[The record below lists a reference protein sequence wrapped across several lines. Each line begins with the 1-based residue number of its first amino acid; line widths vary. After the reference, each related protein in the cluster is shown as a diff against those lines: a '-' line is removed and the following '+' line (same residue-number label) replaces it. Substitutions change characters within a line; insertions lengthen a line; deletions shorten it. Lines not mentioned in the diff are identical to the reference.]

1 MKRLFHDLM
10 PYFIKYRWYLIG
22 GTFFII
28 LSNWLSIWPAQV
40 VRYAFDLVEEMIKIN
55 SITKGFKAQDGL
67 HSFITKTL
75 IIYAILVVILSIL
88 RGVFL
93 FLVRQTLI
101 VLSRKIEFEQKNE
114 LYLHYQNWSRRLF
127 KKHRTGDLMSRISE
141 DIGNVRMFTGPGIM
155 YSINTFT
162 LFVMIFITMLF
173 VNVELTLYVM
183 IPLPL
188 MAVAI
193 YFVHSMIIKR
203 SEEAQAQLGI
213 LTSFVQESFS
223 GIRLLKAYGRETVFN
238 KKYESESLAYRGK
251 AMRQVQ
257 VDAFFFPMI
266 MLLIGLSNIFIV
278 WIGGEKVISGQLTI
292 GNIAEFIIYVN
303 LLVWPIAALGWVTS
317 LLQKAAAGQNRINEV
332 LSQQSEIKFPAE
344 SSGIRDGSIEFD
356 HVSLTY
362 PETGIQAL
370 NKISFKVTP
379 KSVFGIVGMTG
390 SGKSTIANA
399 MCRLIEADS
408 GRISIDGKPIESWS
422 EQALRQAIAYVTQD
436 VFLFSDTIS
445 NNIAFGC
452 ASASEEEIHN
462 AAQFAGLYDDIMD
475 FPEGFKTIIGERGV
489 TLSGGQK
496 QRLSIARAYMIK
508 APILILDDS
517 LSAIDTR
524 TEERI
529 LNNLRDFKTS
539 NYQPTLIIITHRLT
553 SVQQADEVIVL
564 EDGKLIEQGKHSEL
578 VNMNGLYAKMYFR
591 QQLEEEI
598 KTL

>member
-1 MKRLFHDLM
+1 M

-55 SITKGFKAQDGL
+55 SLTKGFKAQEGL

-75 IIYAILVVILSIL
+75 IIYAVLVVVLSIL

-278 WIGGEKVISGQLTI
+278 WIGGEKVISGQLSI

-344 SSGIRDGSIEFD
+344 SPPIPEGSIEFD

-370 NKISFKVTP
+370 NNLSFKVTP

-390 SGKSTIANA
+390 SGKSTVANA

-408 GRISIDGKPIESWS
+408 GQIKIGGKPIESWS
-422 EQALRQAIAYVTQD
+422 EKALREAIAYVTQD
-436 VFLFSDTIS
+436 VFLFSDTVS

-452 ASASEEEIHN
+452 ANATEEEIHN
-462 AAQFAGLYDDIMD
+462 AARFAGLYDDIMD
-475 FPEGFKTIIGERGV
+475 FPEGFQTIIGERGV

-496 QRLSIARAYMIK
+496 QRLSIARAYLIK

-539 NYQPTLIIITHRLT
+539 KYQPTLIIITHRLT
-553 SVQQADEVIVL
+553 SVQQADEIIVL
-564 EDGKLIEQGKHSEL
+564 DEGKLIEQGKHNEL